1 MSKEQ
6 TPITAE
12 ELKKTIL
19 KKLSQIFRGK
29 TIYMA
34 EIEDDIE
41 QYAQAKVLE
50 REKYLKNMLFRA
62 YCKPFTDDQNRI
74 EEGMAIALLARFD
87 KYYETEVKPKYE

>member
-12 ELKKTIL
+12 EFLLQEHGQLVRRSNTQWYEL
-19 KKLSQIFRGK
+19 
-29 TIYMA
+29 M
-34 EIEDDIE
+34 E